1 MESHCVYKSDD
12 CKICRKYTPLEIA
25 AGAIKNNE
33 KYFEIP
39 MNQPTVNKY
48 EDIVNDIV
56 LEICIDENCIERS
69 EHEYHRDVV
78 KERIMHL
85 LSQQRKEIIEDVEK
99 TVQKELETWARESIG
114 AKAVESVQKA
124 LADIITKLS
133 SEK

>member
-12 CKICRKYTPLEIA
+12 CKICRKDS
-25 AGAIKNNE
+25 
-33 KYFEIP
+33 P
-39 MNQPTVNKY
+39 MNQPTWEEEFDKNLQWV
-48 EDIVNDIV
+48 
-56 LEICIDENCIERS
+56 EIDGLQIKFVTMKNTYIDLKSFVR
-69 EHEYHRDVV
+69 
-78 KERIMHL
+78 KT

-133 SEK
+133 EEK